1 MANETN
7 KELVEILKKQAEIKK
22 QLLAY
27 ADSIDTRTASES
39 KHIKELQSEYKKL
52 YSEKARLTAEQIK
65 GFQDQVESASSLTGI
80 YANLGKLDE
89 ERIKKNQRY
98 VSLSDDQN
106 DAIKN
111 IASLNRE
118 LANTTKDDSLAK
130 QVILNQIDAEKGKLG
145 GIHHTQKSI
154 VDDLDTQTKEAQR
167 LGKLTQTQKEFLNDQ
182 LAVYD
187 GIKKTIG
194 GILETAD
201 ILLSTTGGKI
211 GALIVGAG
219 YATEALGK
227 NVREMGGYLGG
238 ATISSTL
245 LGTAFDSAT
254 DVTKGL
260 AKEMGGLNDV
270 TFQNQLNTNLM
281 AMNMGISGDEAAT
294 LTATLSRLN
303 GGSIDTA
310 QNLAEST
317 KELAKQNGL
326 VPAQVMQDVA
336 NSAEEFALYGKDGGK
351 NMLEAA
357 VAAGKLGVN
366 LASMSKV
373 TEGLL
378 DFESSISKELELSAM
393 LGKNINL
400 NKARALAYDGK
411 MGAAVKETISQMG
424 GIEAFNKMDVF
435 QKKAAAEAA
444 GLTVEEFQKMASNLD
459 KLNDNGTIQ
468 LSTFDS
474 WSQSLSAFASGPLG
488 STLKGV
494 GSMVIAAGQFNT
506 GLSAMG
512 INLGGVVKGTK
523 DVLKNLWDMTGGKI
537 TSKLSSVFSSIGG
550 NKPATPSP
558 TPSAN
563 PASGGGIMDSMSKVN
578 MSAVLK
584 GAAAMV
590 LVAGAVYILGKA
602 LQEYTKVGLS
612 EIGMAAAGML
622 LLGAAVMGL
631 GLIMSSG
638 VGAVAILAGAAAM
651 LVVAASVYVLGKAL
665 QEMGAGFS
673 ALGQIQPIVS
683 GLVSM
688 VGGIG
693 LLAVAFTGLAGSLA
707 LLGTAGLLALPT
719 LMGLGVAGAGLGML
733 VNAVGGEGQ
742 SSGVETESVSEY
754 QSTMLTK
761 MDDLINAVKTNK
773 DVYLDKEKV
782 TNIVMN
788 KSERRTTNTF
798 GIANA

>member
-39 KHIKELQSEYKKL
+39 KHIKELQAEYKKL
-52 YSEKARLTAEQIK
+52 YSEKAKLTAEQLK

-98 VSLSDDQN
+98 VSLSDEQN

-118 LANTTKDDSLAK
+118 LANTTRDDSLAK

-154 VDDLDTQTKEAQR
+154 VDDLDTQTREAQK
-167 LGKLTQTQKEFLNDQ
+167 LGKLTETQKEFLNDQ

-260 AKEMGGLNDV
+260 AKEMGGLNDI

-326 VPAQVMQDVA
+326 VPAQVMADVA
-336 NSAEEFALYGKDGGK
+336 ASAEDFALYGKDGGK

-357 VAAGKLGVN
+357 IAAGKLGVN
-366 LASMSKV
+366 LASMTKV

-411 MGAAVKETISQMG
+411 TGAAVKETLSQMG

-459 KLNDNGTIQ
+459 KLNADGTLQ

-488 STLKGV
+488 SSLKGV

-512 INLGGVVKGTK
+512 INLGGVIKGTG
-523 DVLKNLWDMTGGKI
+523 DVLKNLYKMTAGKV
-537 TSKLSSVFSSIGG
+537 TDKLSSVFSSIGG
-550 NKPATPSP
+550 GSRTPTP

-563 PASGGGIMDSMSKVN
+563 PAGGGGMMDSMSKVN

-622 LLGAAVMGL
+622 LLGGAVMGL

>member
-39 KHIKELQSEYKKL
+39 KHIKELQNEYKKL
-52 YSEKARLTAEQIK
+52 YLEKTKLNVEQLK

-80 YANLGKLDE
+80 YSKLGNLDKA
-89 ERIKKNQRY
+89 RIEKNQKY
-98 VSLSDDQN
+98 VSLGAEQN
-106 DAIKN
+106 EAIKN
-111 IASLNRE
+111 IASLNRD
-118 LANTTKDDSLAK
+118 LANTSRDDISAK
-130 QVILNQIDAEKGKLG
+130 NIILKQIEIEKGNIGKV
-145 GIHHTQKSI
+145 HHTQKSI
-154 VDDLDTQTKEAQR
+154 LDDLDAQTKEAER
-167 LGKLTQTQKEFLNDQ
+167 LGQLTETQKEFLNDQ
-182 LAVYD
+182 LAVYE

-227 NVREMGGYLGG
+227 NVREIGGYLGG

-326 VPAQVMQDVA
+326 VPAQVMADVA
-336 NSAEEFALYGKDGGK
+336 ASAEDFALYGKDGGK
-351 NMLEAA
+351 NILEAA

-424 GIEAFNKMDVF
+424 GIDAFNKMDVF

-459 KLNDNGTIQ
+459 KLNDKGEIQ

-474 WSQSLSAFASGPLG
+474 FTQSLSAFASGPLG
-488 STLKGV
+488 SSLKGM

-512 INLGGVVKGTK
+512 INMGGVVRGTK
-523 DVLKNLWDMTGGKI
+523 DVLKGLFKMTEGGLLSKI
-537 TSKLSSVFSSIGG
+537 KNVFTSAGSS
-550 NKPATPSP
+550 ATPPS
-558 TPSAN
+558 TPSTN
-563 PASGGGIMDSMSKVN
+563 PAGRGGMMDSMSKVN

-622 LLGAAVMGL
+622 LLGSAVMGL

>member
-22 QLLAY
+22 QLLSY
-27 ADSIDTRTASES
+27 ADSIDRRTASES
-39 KHIKELQSEYKKL
+39 KHIKELQTEYKKL
-52 YSEKARLTAEQIK
+52 IAEKGKYTAQQLR

-111 IASLNRE
+111 IASLNRD

-130 QVILNQIDAEKGKLG
+130 QIILNQIEAEKGKLI

-154 VDDLDTQTKEAQR
+154 VDDLDTQTREAQK
-167 LGKLTQTQKEFLNDQ
+167 LGNLSETQKEFLNDQ

-326 VPAQVMQDVA
+326 VPAQVMADVA
-336 NSAEEFALYGKDGGK
+336 ASAEDFALYGKDGGK
-351 NMLEAA
+351 NILEAA

-424 GIEAFNKMDVF
+424 GIDAFNKMDVF

-459 KLNDNGTIQ
+459 KLNDKGEIQ

-474 WSQSLSAFASGPLG
+474 FTQSLSAFASGPLG
-488 STLKGV
+488 SSLKGM

-512 INLGGVVKGTK
+512 INMGGVVKGTK
-523 DVLKNLWDMTGGKI
+523 DVLKGLFKMTEGGLLSKI
-537 TSKLSSVFSSIGG
+537 KNVFTSAGSS
-550 NKPATPSP
+550 ATP
-558 TPSAN
+558 PSTTSTN
-563 PASGGGIMDSMSKVN
+563 PAGGGGMMDSMSKVN

-590 LVAGAVYILGKA
+590 LVAGAVFILGKA
-602 LQEYTKVGLS
+602 LQEYKNVGLS

-622 LLGAAVMGL
+622 LLGGAVMAL
-631 GLIMSSG
+631 GALIG
-638 VGAVAILAGAAAM
+638 GPQALLILAGASAM
-651 LVVAASVYVLGKAL
+651 LIVAASIYVLGKAL

-733 VNAVGGEGQ
+733 VNAVSGEGQ

>member
-39 KHIKELQSEYKKL
+39 KHIKELQTEYKKL
-52 YSEKARLTAEQIK
+52 YLEKTKINVEQLK
-65 GFQDQVESASSLTGI
+65 AFQDQVESASSLTGI
-80 YANLGKLDE
+80 YSNLGKLDE

-98 VSLSDDQN
+98 VSLSDEQN

-111 IASLNRE
+111 IASLNRD
-118 LANTTKDDSLAK
+118 LANTTRDDISAK
-130 QVILNQIDAEKGKLG
+130 SIILGQIELEKGKLG

-154 VDDLDTQTKEAQR
+154 VDDLDTQTREAEK
-167 LGKLTQTQKEFLNDQ
+167 LGKLTETQKEFLNDQ
-182 LAVYD
+182 LAVYE

-260 AKEMGGLNDV
+260 AKEMGGLNAV

-326 VPAQVMQDVA
+326 VPAQVMADVA
-336 NSAEEFALYGKDGGK
+336 ASAEDFALYGKDGGK
-351 NMLEAA
+351 NILEAA

-411 MGAAVKETISQMG
+411 MGAAVKETLSQMG

-459 KLNDNGTIQ
+459 KLNDKGEIQ

-474 WSQSLSAFASGPLG
+474 FTQSLSAFASGPLG
-488 STLKGV
+488 SSLKGM

-506 GLSAMG
+506 GLGAMG
-512 INLGGVVKGTK
+512 INMGGVVKGTK
-523 DVLKNLWDMTGGKI
+523 DVLKGLFKMTEGGLLSKI
-537 TSKLSSVFSSIGG
+537 KNVFTSAGSS
-550 NKPATPSP
+550 ATP
-558 TPSAN
+558 PSTSSTN
-563 PASGGGIMDSMSKVN
+563 PAAGGGMMDSMSKVN

-622 LLGAAVMGL
+622 LLGSAVMGL

-733 VNAVGGEGQ
+733 VNAVSGEGQ

>member
-1 MANETN
+1 
-7 KELVEILKKQAEIKK
+7 
-22 QLLAY
+22 
-27 ADSIDTRTASES
+27 
-39 KHIKELQSEYKKL
+39 
-52 YSEKARLTAEQIK
+52 
-65 GFQDQVESASSLTGI
+65 
-80 YANLGKLDE
+80 
-89 ERIKKNQRY
+89 
-98 VSLSDDQN
+98 
-106 DAIKN
+106 
-111 IASLNRE
+111 
-118 LANTTKDDSLAK
+118 
-130 QVILNQIDAEKGKLG
+130 
-145 GIHHTQKSI
+145 
-154 VDDLDTQTKEAQR
+154 
-167 LGKLTQTQKEFLNDQ
+167 
-182 LAVYD
+182 
-187 GIKKTIG
+187 
-194 GILETAD
+194 
-201 ILLSTTGGKI
+201 
-211 GALIVGAG
+211 
-219 YATEALGK
+219 
-227 NVREMGGYLGG
+227 
-238 ATISSTL
+238 
-245 LGTAFDSAT
+245 
-254 DVTKGL
+254 
-260 AKEMGGLNDV
+260 
-270 TFQNQLNTNLM
+270 
-281 AMNMGISGDEAAT
+281 
-294 LTATLSRLN
+294 
-303 GGSIDTA
+303 
-310 QNLAEST
+310 
-317 KELAKQNGL
+317 
-326 VPAQVMQDVA
+326 
-336 NSAEEFALYGKDGGK
+336 
-351 NMLEAA
+351 
-357 VAAGKLGVN
+357 
-366 LASMSKV
+366 MSKV

-424 GIEAFNKMDVF
+424 GIDAFNKMDVF

-459 KLNDNGTIQ
+459 KLNDKGEIQ

-474 WSQSLSAFASGPLG
+474 FTQSLSAFASGPLG
-488 STLKGV
+488 SSLKGM

-506 GLSAMG
+506 GLGAMG
-512 INLGGVVKGTK
+512 INMGGVVKGTK
-523 DVLKNLWDMTGGKI
+523 DVLKGLFKMTEGGLLSKI
-537 TSKLSSVFSSIGG
+537 KNVFTSAGSS
-550 NKPATPSP
+550 ATP
-558 TPSAN
+558 PSTSSTN
-563 PASGGGIMDSMSKVN
+563 PAAGGGMMDSMSKVN

-622 LLGAAVMGL
+622 LLGSAVMGL

-733 VNAVGGEGQ
+733 VNAVSGEGQ

>member
-39 KHIKELQSEYKKL
+39 KHIKELQNEYKKL
-52 YSEKARLTAEQIK
+52 YSEKAKLTAEQLK

-89 ERIKKNQRY
+89 DRIKKNQRY
-98 VSLSDDQN
+98 VSLSDEQN

-111 IASLNRE
+111 IASLNRD

-145 GIHHTQKSI
+145 GIHHTQRSI
-154 VDDLDTQTKEAQR
+154 VTDLDNQTKEAQK
-167 LGKLTQTQKEFLNDQ
+167 LGNLTQTQKEFLNDQ

-488 STLKGV
+488 SSLKGV

-512 INLGGVVKGTK
+512 INMGGVVKGTK
-523 DVLKNLWDMTGGKI
+523 DVLKGLFKMTEGGLLSKI
-537 TSKLSSVFSSIGG
+537 KNVFTSAGSS
-550 NKPATPSP
+550 ATP
-558 TPSAN
+558 PSTTSTN
-563 PASGGGIMDSMSKVN
+563 PAGGGGMMDSMSKVN

-590 LVAGAVYILGKA
+590 LVAGAVFILGKA

-622 LLGAAVMGL
+622 LLGSAVMGL

-733 VNAVGGEGQ
+733 VNAVSGEGQ

>member
-1 MANETN
+1 MANESN
-7 KELVEILKKQAEIKK
+7 REILEILKKQAEIKK

-27 ADSIDTRTASES
+27 ADTINTRTASES

-52 YSEKARLTAEQIK
+52 YSEKAKLTAEQLK

-80 YANLGKLDE
+80 YSNLGKLDE

-98 VSLSDDQN
+98 VSLSDEQN
-106 DAIKN
+106 EAIKN
-111 IASLNRE
+111 IASLNRD
-118 LANTTKDDSLAK
+118 LANTTRDDSLAK
-130 QVILNQIDAEKGKLG
+130 QVILNQIDAEKGKLAN
-145 GIHHTQKSI
+145 IHHTQRSI
-154 VDDLDTQTKEAQR
+154 VDDLDNQTTEAQK
-167 LGKLTQTQKEFLNDQ
+167 LGSLSETQKEFLNDQ
-182 LAVYD
+182 LAVYE

-194 GILETAD
+194 GILDTAD

-227 NVREMGGYLGG
+227 NVREMGGYLGD
-238 ATISSTL
+238 ASISSTL
-245 LGTAFDSAT
+245 LGTTFDSAT

-260 AKEMGGLNDV
+260 AKEMGGLKDV

-281 AMNMGISGDEAAT
+281 AMNMGISGDEAAS

-303 GGSIDTA
+303 GGSIETA

-317 KELAKQNGL
+317 KQLALQNGL
-326 VPAQVMQDVA
+326 VPAQVMADVA

-351 NMLEAA
+351 NILEAA
-357 VAAGKLGVN
+357 VAAGKLGVSM
-366 LASMSKV
+366 ASMSKV

-411 MGAAVKETISQMG
+411 MGDAVKETLSQMG
-424 GIEAFNKMDVF
+424 GIDTFNKMDVF

-459 KLNDNGTIQ
+459 KLNSDGSVQ

-488 STLKGV
+488 SSLKGV

-512 INLGGVVKGTK
+512 INLGGVIKGTGN
-523 DVLKNLWDMTGGKI
+523 VLKNLYDMTAGKL
-537 TSKLSSVFSSIGG
+537 TSKLSNVFSSIGG
-550 NKPATPSP
+550 SRTPTP

-563 PASGGGIMDSMSKVN
+563 PAGGGGMMDSMSKVN

-612 EIGMAAAGML
+612 EIAMAAAGML
-622 LLGAAVMGL
+622 LLGGAVMGL

-719 LMGLGVAGAGLGML
+719 LMGLGIAGAGLGML
-733 VNAVGGEGQ
+733 VNAVGGESQ
-742 SSGVETESVSEY
+742 SSGVETESISEY

-761 MDDLINAVKTNK
+761 MDDLINAVKSNK
-773 DVYLDKEKV
+773 DVYLDKDKV

-798 GIANA
+798 GIAQA

>member
-39 KHIKELQSEYKKL
+39 KHIKELQAEYKKL
-52 YSEKARLTAEQIK
+52 YSEKAKLTAEQLK

-98 VSLSDDQN
+98 VSLSDEQN

-118 LANTTKDDSLAK
+118 LANTTRDDSLAK

-154 VDDLDTQTKEAQR
+154 VDDLDTQTREAQK
-167 LGKLTQTQKEFLNDQ
+167 LGKLTETQKEFLNDQ

-260 AKEMGGLNDV
+260 AKEMGGLNDI

-326 VPAQVMQDVA
+326 VPAQVMADVA
-336 NSAEEFALYGKDGGK
+336 ASAEDFALYGKDGGK

-357 VAAGKLGVN
+357 IAAGKLGVN
-366 LASMSKV
+366 LASMTKV

-411 MGAAVKETISQMG
+411 AGAAVKETLSQMG

-459 KLNDNGTIQ
+459 KLNADGTLQ

-488 STLKGV
+488 SSLKGV

-512 INLGGVVKGTK
+512 INLGGVIKGTG
-523 DVLKNLWDMTGGKI
+523 DVLKNLYKMTAGKV
-537 TSKLSSVFSSIGG
+537 TDKLSSVFSSIGG
-550 NKPATPSP
+550 GSRTPTP

-563 PASGGGIMDSMSKVN
+563 PAGGGGMMDSMSKVN

-622 LLGAAVMGL
+622 LLGSAVMGL

-733 VNAVGGEGQ
+733 VNAVSGEGQ

>member
-39 KHIKELQSEYKKL
+39 KHIKELQTEYKKL
-52 YSEKARLTAEQIK
+52 YLEKTKINVEQLK
-65 GFQDQVESASSLTGI
+65 AFQDQVESASSLTGI
-80 YANLGKLDE
+80 YSNLGKLDE

-98 VSLSDDQN
+98 VSLSDEQN

-111 IASLNRE
+111 IASLNRD
-118 LANTTKDDSLAK
+118 LANTTRDDISAK
-130 QVILNQIDAEKGKLG
+130 SIILGQIELEKGKLG

-154 VDDLDTQTKEAQR
+154 VDDLDTQTREAEK
-167 LGKLTQTQKEFLNDQ
+167 LGKLTETQKEFLNDQ
-182 LAVYD
+182 LAVYE

-260 AKEMGGLNDV
+260 AKEMGGLNAV

-326 VPAQVMQDVA
+326 VPAQVMADVA
-336 NSAEEFALYGKDGGK
+336 ASAEDFALYGKDGGK
-351 NMLEAA
+351 NILEAA

-411 MGAAVKETISQMG
+411 MGAAVKETLSQMG

-459 KLNDNGTIQ
+459 KLNDKGEIQ

-474 WSQSLSAFASGPLG
+474 FTQSLSAFASGPLG
-488 STLKGV
+488 SSLKGM

-506 GLSAMG
+506 GLGAMG
-512 INLGGVVKGTK
+512 INMGGVVKGTK
-523 DVLKNLWDMTGGKI
+523 DVLKGLFKMTEGGLLSKI
-537 TSKLSSVFSSIGG
+537 KNVFTSAGSS
-550 NKPATPSP
+550 ATP
-558 TPSAN
+558 PSTSSTN
-563 PASGGGIMDSMSKVN
+563 PAAGGGMMDSMSKVN

-622 LLGAAVMGL
+622 LLGSAVMGL

>member
-22 QLLAY
+22 QLLSY
-27 ADSIDTRTASES
+27 ADSIDRRTASES
-39 KHIKELQSEYKKL
+39 KHIKELQTEYKKL
-52 YSEKARLTAEQIK
+52 IAEKGKYTAQQLR

-111 IASLNRE
+111 IASLNRD

-130 QVILNQIDAEKGKLG
+130 QIILNQIEAEKGKLI

-154 VDDLDTQTKEAQR
+154 VDDLDTQTREAQK
-167 LGKLTQTQKEFLNDQ
+167 LGNLSETQKEFLNDQ

-326 VPAQVMQDVA
+326 VPAQVMADVA
-336 NSAEEFALYGKDGGK
+336 ASAEDFALYGKDGGK
-351 NMLEAA
+351 NILEAA

-424 GIEAFNKMDVF
+424 GIDAFNKMDVF

-459 KLNDNGTIQ
+459 KLNDKGEIQ

-474 WSQSLSAFASGPLG
+474 FTQSLSAFASGPLG
-488 STLKGV
+488 SSLKGM

-512 INLGGVVKGTK
+512 INMDGVVKGTK
-523 DVLKNLWDMTGGKI
+523 DVLKGLFKMTEGGLLSKI
-537 TSKLSSVFSSIGG
+537 KNVFTSAGSS
-550 NKPATPSP
+550 ATP
-558 TPSAN
+558 PSTTSTN
-563 PASGGGIMDSMSKVN
+563 PAGGGGMMDSMSKVN

-590 LVAGAVYILGKA
+590 LVAGAVFILGKA
-602 LQEYTKVGLS
+602 LQEYKNVGLS

-622 LLGAAVMGL
+622 LLGGAVMAL
-631 GLIMSSG
+631 GALIG
-638 VGAVAILAGAAAM
+638 GPQALLILAGASAM
-651 LVVAASVYVLGKAL
+651 LIVAASIYVLGKAL

-733 VNAVGGEGQ
+733 VNAVSGEGQ

>member
-1 MANETN
+1 MANESN
-7 KELVEILKKQAEIKK
+7 KEILEILKKQAEIKK

-39 KHIKELQSEYKKL
+39 KHIKELQTEYKKL
-52 YSEKARLTAEQIK
+52 YLEKTKLNVGQLK
-65 GFQDQVESASSLTGI
+65 GFQDQVESASSLSGI
-80 YANLGKLDE
+80 YSNLGKLDKA
-89 ERIKKNQRY
+89 RIEKNQKY
-98 VSLSDDQN
+98 LSLSDDQN
-106 DAIKN
+106 EAIKN
-111 IASLNRE
+111 IASLNRD
-118 LANTTKDDSLAK
+118 LANTTLDDISSKNIILK
-130 QVILNQIDAEKGKLG
+130 QIELEKGNIGKV
-145 GIHHTQKSI
+145 HHTQQSI
-154 VDDLDTQTKEAQR
+154 VDDLDTQTKEAER
-167 LGKLTQTQKEFLNDQ
+167 LGKLTQNQKEFLNDQ

-227 NVREMGGYLGG
+227 NVREMGGYLGD

-245 LGTAFDSAT
+245 LGTVFDEAT
-254 DVTKGL
+254 NVTKGL
-260 AKEMGGLNDV
+260 AKEMGGLNKV

-281 AMNMGISGDEAAT
+281 AINMGISGDEAAS

-303 GGSIDTA
+303 GGSIETA

-317 KELAKQNGL
+317 KQLALQNGL
-326 VPAQVMQDVA
+326 VPAQVMADVA
-336 NSAEEFALYGKDGGK
+336 NSAEEFALYGKNGGK

-400 NKARALAYDGK
+400 NKARALAYDGQ
-411 MGAAVKETISQMG
+411 MGAAVKETLSQMG
-424 GIEAFNKMDVF
+424 GIDAFNKMDVF

-459 KLNDNGTIQ
+459 KLNADGTLQ

-474 WSQSLSAFASGPLG
+474 WSQSLSMFASGPLG
-488 STLKGV
+488 SALKGV

-506 GLSAMG
+506 GLGAMG
-512 INLGGVVKGTK
+512 TSIGGIVKGTGN
-523 DVLKNLWDMTGGKI
+523 VLKHLYDMTAGKV
-537 TSKLSSVFSSIGG
+537 TGKLSTIFSSIGG
-550 NKPATPSP
+550 SKPATP

-563 PASGGGIMDSMSKVN
+563 PAGGGSIMDSMSKVN

-693 LLAVAFTGLAGSLA
+693 LLALAFTGLAGSLA

-719 LMGLGVAGAGLGML
+719 LMGLGIAGAGLGML
-733 VNAVGGEGQ
+733 VNAVGGESQ
-742 SSGVETESVSEY
+742 SSGVETESISEY